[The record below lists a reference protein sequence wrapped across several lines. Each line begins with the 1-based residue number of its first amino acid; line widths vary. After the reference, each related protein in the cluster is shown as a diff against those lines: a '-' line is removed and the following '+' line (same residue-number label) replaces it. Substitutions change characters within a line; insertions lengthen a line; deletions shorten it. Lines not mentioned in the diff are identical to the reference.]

1 MSVTIGELIQQFATA
16 SGMPEDNAD
25 LKAFLS
31 NPTISGA
38 AIPASISET
47 INKGILTM
55 ESAKSNPEIIKHF
68 RANLF
73 DGVDKETTDTLKE
86 LGYFDQLKDV
96 LAAEKSTPKKI
107 TLALKE
113 IKRLEEAKADGKG
126 GKDLQEKLN
135 ALTKQVNDFNAT
147 KAAEIESIK
156 STLKS
161 EYDSKFEK
169 MAFSQFIGSK
179 KLANPMGLES
189 DILTQIAEAK
199 ISKAL
204 AEKGYSKALGESGF
218 TLLNK
223 EGVEVYEGTKKI
235 SFSDFAEK
243 TLTEAKLL
251 EIGGNNQNHQ
261 QQHQQQQNQYQQQ
274 QNGGQKLTSWAKAA
288 MAAAESAPP
297 ITE

>member
-1 MSVTIGELIQQFATA
+1 MSATIGELIQQFATA

-135 ALTKQVNDFNAT
+135 ALTKQVNDFNAA
-147 KAAEIESIK
+147 KATEIESIK
-156 STLKS
+156 TTLKS

-251 EIGGNNQNHQ
+251 EIGGNNNPPQPQ
-261 QQHQQQQNQYQQQ
+261 FQQHNQYQQP
-274 QNGGQKLTSWAKAA
+274 QNGGQKMTSWAKAA
-288 MAAAESAPP
+288 AATAENAPP